1 MNEPTQTKEGWFIET
16 DDGKSGPWTCKEAAV
31 SAGDGRTMQANIL
44 NNNAIRHNERT
55 K

>member
-1 MNEPTQTKEGWFIET
+1 MAEPIQNAFGWFIET
-16 DDGKSGPWTCKEAAV
+16 DDGKSGPWVCKEAAI
-31 SAGDGRTMQANIL
+31 SAGDGHIMQANIL